1 MAEQQIVVFSLGDE
15 EFAVEISMVREIVRM
30 QPIRRIPGSPA
41 FIEGI
46 VNLRGG
52 IVPIV
57 DLRKR
62 FNVADTEMDKDQ
74 RKIVIVNLEER
85 QIGILVDGVTEILR
99 VDEEAIDPAPE
110 LVADAIEKKYIV
122 GVAKVDRRLIVILDM
137 VRIFSNEE
145 QDQLIRSTDVESE

>member
-1 MAEQQIVVFSLGDE
+1 MAEQQIVVFSLGEE
-15 EFAVEISMVREIVRM
+15 EFAVEISKVREIVRM

-62 FNVADTEMDKDQ
+62 FGVAESDVDREQ
-74 RKIVIVNLEER
+74 RKIVIINMETR

-99 VDEEAIDPAPE
+99 IDEESVEEAPAI
-110 LVADAIEKKYIV
+110 VADTIEKKYLV
-122 GVAKVDRRLIVILDM
+122 GVAKVDRRLIVLLDM
-137 VRIFSNEE
+137 VRIFSGKE
-145 QDQLIRSTDVESE
+145 QQELTRVE

>member
-1 MAEQQIVVFSLGDE
+1 MSEKQIVVFSLGEE
-15 EFAVEISMVREIVRM
+15 EFAVEIAMVREIVRM
-30 QPIRRIPGSPA
+30 QAIRRIPGSPS

-62 FNVADTEMDKDQ
+62 FGVIDSGVDHDQ
-74 RKIVIVNLEER
+74 RKIVIVSLEAR

-99 VDEEAIDPAPE
+99 VDDESIEEAPE
-110 LVADAIEKKYIV
+110 IVADAIEKKYII
-122 GVAKVDRRLIVILDM
+122 GVAKVDDRLIVILDM
-137 VRIFSNEE
+137 VRIFSSEE
-145 QDQLIRSTDVESE
+145 QSRLKEVNET

>member
-1 MAEQQIVVFSLGDE
+1 MAEHQIVIFSLGKE
-15 EFAVEISMVREIVRM
+15 EFAVAISMVREIVRM
-30 QPIRRIPGSPA
+30 QPIRRIPGSPN

-62 FNVADTEMDKDQ
+62 FGMIEQGSDKGQ
-74 RKIVIVNLEER
+74 RKIVIVNLENR

-99 VDEEAIDPAPE
+99 VSDESIEPAPE
-110 LVADAIEKKYIV
+110 IAAEGIDQKYII
-122 GVAKVDRRLIVILDM
+122 GVAKQEDRLIIILDM
-137 VRIFSNEE
+137 ILIFSLEE
-145 QDQLIRSTDVESE
+145 QAELKEVG

>member
-1 MAEQQIVVFSLGDE
+1 MAEQQIVVFNLGNE
-15 EFAVEISMVREIVRM
+15 EFAVEISKVREIVRM
-30 QPIRRIPGSPA
+30 QPIRSIPGSPA

-62 FNVADTEMDKDQ
+62 FGVTDADVENDQ
-74 RKIVIVNLEER
+74 RKVVIVNIDDR

-99 VDEEAIDPAPE
+99 VGEKAIDPAPE

-122 GVAKVDRRLIVILDM
+122 GVAKVDQRLIVILDM

-145 QDQLIRSTDVESE
+145 QVQLAQA